1 MRRPFV
7 AGNWKLNRGPA
18 DAVTLAE
25 ALRSAVPP
33 SIAAT
38 VAVFPTTLSVADVAR
53 CLSGSAVAVGVQDVA
68 PVAQGAWTGDTSAAM
83 ARAIG
88 CDFALV
94 GHSERRSRHHESI
107 ESTRGKVVATLDAG
121 LLPILCVGETLAERQ
136 AGQAE
141 ATVLAQLAG
150 ALAGLPDDRLSG
162 VSVAYEPVWAIGTG
176 QVATPEVA
184 QAMHATLRGWLA
196 ANRPAWV
203 AADLRILYGGSVAPG
218 NARELLAMPD
228 IDGALVGGAS
238 LDAASFLAI
247 LDAALSDG

>member
-18 DAVTLAE
+18 DAVALAE
-25 ALRSAVPP
+25 ALRSAVSP
-33 SIAAT
+33 SIPAT
-38 VAVFPTTLSVADVAR
+38 VAVFPTTLSVHAVGK

-68 PVAQGAWTGDTSAAM
+68 PVALGAWTGDTSAAM

-94 GHSERRSRHHESI
+94 GHSERRARHQESI
-107 ESTRGKVVATLDAG
+107 ESTRAKIVAVLDAG
-121 LLPILCVGETLAERQ
+121 LLPVLCVGETLDERQ
-136 AGQAE
+136 TGRAE

-150 ALAGLPDDRLSG
+150 ALDGLPDDRLSG
-162 VSVAYEPVWAIGTG
+162 LSLAYEPVWAIGTG
-176 QVATPEVA
+176 QVATPDVA
-184 QAMHATLRGWLA
+184 QAMHATLRGWLG
-196 ANRPAWV
+196 ANRPVWV
-203 AADLRILYGGSVAPG
+203 AEDLRILYGGSVAPG
-218 NARELLAMPD
+218 NAAELLAMPD

-247 LDAALSDG
+247 VDAALRGA